1 MTAVQK
7 VSSTRIEFIFS
18 PLLSYLIYIRPQ
30 AFNVKKKFFER
41 QGSVGGKVLLAA
53 GSAQTSIH
61 VNPKIGVKRD
71 TRKELPD
78 DESGLLSLMFK
89 SELFDNICTE
99 IT

>member
-18 PLLSYLIYIRPQ
+18 PLLSYLIYIRPV
-30 AFNVKKKFFER
+30 AFVVKKKFFER
-41 QGSVGGKVLLAA
+41 QGSVGGKTLLAA

-61 VNPKIGVKRD
+61 VNPKIGVKRG
-71 TRKELPD
+71 TRKELPG
-78 DESGLLSLMFK
+78 DEPELLSLMFK